1 MIRIVLGFFIVFGS
15 VGGMENSPDSD
26 MLLLTVMSAIG
37 LLLMYSGVESSKRLW
52 LQLQWRSFVRPLGTG
67 RTRHPTI
74 PISSPLTSSGC
85 MALFLRVSQH
95 RLFGWWSKEYNSP
108 LAIGL
113 SRKWS
118 PSDIIPESGIKVKK
132 NDLGTRVP
140 FCWNEAMQAQRKLYS
155 ICQTPYTKTFR

>member
-37 LLLMYSGVESSKRLW
+37 LFLMYSGVESSKKLW
-52 LQLQWRSFVRPLGTG
+52 VQLQWRYSVRPQATG
-67 RTRHPTI
+67 RTRYPII

-85 MALFLRVSQH
+85 MALFLRVSRH

-132 NDLGTRVP
+132 NDFRTRVP
-140 FCWNEAMQAQRKLYS
+140 FLQKKAMQAQRKLYL
-155 ICQTPYTKTFR
+155 IRPYIKVFQ